1 MYALTLV
8 PCEPMGIMCIYIWKR
23 TFGCVIINAY
33 RQIFVVMYR
42 ATAIYVAKTF
52 VRNSTSAAGDLT
64 EVDVMLVGTN
74 NGKILKIVM
83 TYNGDDH
90 VPLISEELSV
100 S

>member
-1 MYALTLV
+1 
-8 PCEPMGIMCIYIWKR
+8 MCIYTWKR
-23 TFGCVIINAY
+23 TFACVIIYAY

-52 VRNSTSAAGDLT
+52 VRNSTSAAGVLT
-64 EVDVMLVGTN
+64 EVDVILVGTN

-90 VPLISEELSV
+90 FPLISEELSV